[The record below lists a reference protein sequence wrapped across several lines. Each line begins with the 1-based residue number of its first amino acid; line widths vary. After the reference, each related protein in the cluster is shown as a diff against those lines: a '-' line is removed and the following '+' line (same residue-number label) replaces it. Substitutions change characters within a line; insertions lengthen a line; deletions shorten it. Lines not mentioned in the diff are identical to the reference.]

1 MRVTNVGTASL
12 QPDARF
18 VDVLETLG
26 VTVRRSAHSLETE
39 RAPGSAKLKGDLTVD
54 MKPMSDQALTLGVLA
69 AFCDGPV
76 TVTNV
81 GHIRKH
87 ESDRIA
93 ALRENLSR
101 MGARVDERED
111 SFTVYPAPLHGAVI
125 HTYDDHRNAMAFALA
140 GTAVPG
146 VRILD
151 PGCVSKTFPGFF
163 ETLARLGWASGFTRD
178 PPASPPSFR
187 FEPSSACRKTVTTFF
202 IIVLFTVFIVTL
214 RVILN

>member
-1 MRVTNVGTASL
+1 VTNVGTASL

-163 ETLARLGWASGFTRD
+163 ETLARLGVGL
-178 PPASPPSFR
+178 R
-187 FEPSSACRKTVTTFF
+187 FHP
-202 IIVLFTVFIVTL
+202 
-214 RVILN
+214 